1 MYAYFTIIFDIIPQK
16 IPLDKKNFFSDWK
29 RYAIIPVGDTMDR
42 SNIEKIA
49 HNPED
54 RMLLAKLWDK
64 INAGI
69 RKNIPANTCFLS
81 PRELEMARFLFGE
94 PEGLYSFGGYGEA
107 ERKMLIYL
115 PEYLEEDS
123 LYEED
128 SPVICLRAEFYQGDT
143 LSHRDFLGALMGA
156 GIGRETVG
164 DICVGSQHCDFF
176 VTQEIAPYILQNFTS
191 AGRAKVHLSQ
201 IPLTE
206 AQIPEPEVKE
216 IKDTMASLRLDSVIA
231 SGFRIGR
238 SLAAQ
243 YVNAGKAAIDGL
255 PCEKPD
261 KPVSEGMKISV
272 RGLGKIKLHAVNGRT
287 KKDRIS
293 VVIHRYV

>member
-1 MYAYFTIIFDIIPQK
+1 MSGGDI
-16 IPLDKKNFFSDWK
+16 
-29 RYAIIPVGDTMDR
+29 MDR
-42 SNIEKIA
+42 NNIEKIA
-49 HNPED
+49 HNAED

-81 PRELEMARFLFGE
+81 PRELEMARYLFGE
-94 PEGLYSFGGYGEA
+94 PEGLYSFGGYGDA

-115 PEYLEEDS
+115 PEYLEKTALFGD
-123 LYEED
+123 D
-128 SPVICLRAEFYQGDT
+128 SPCVCLRATFYQGD
-143 LSHRDFLGALMGA
+143 SPNHRDFLGALMGA

-164 DICVGSQHCDFF
+164 DICVGKEHCDFF
-176 VTQEIAPYILQNFTS
+176 VTAEIAPYILQNFTS
-191 AGRAKVHLSQ
+191 AGRTKLHIEQ
-201 IPLTE
+201 IPLLE
-206 AQIPEPEVKE
+206 ADIPEPEVKE
-216 IKDTMASLRLDSVIA
+216 IKDTMASLRLDSVIS

-243 YVNAGKAAIDGL
+243 YVSSGKAAIDGL

-261 KPVSEGMKISV
+261 KIVAEGDKISV
-272 RGLGKIKLHAVNGRT
+272 RGLGKIKLAQVNGRT

-293 VVIHRYV
+293 VVIHRYI